1 MNGQPIIAPS
11 ARRHEVTDADIL
23 HAFDH
28 PIRVFELDEGLA
40 LIVGPSSSAQ
50 LLEIGV
56 VAGDLAPVI
65 VHAMPARDKFLR

>member
-1 MNGQPIIAPS
+1 MSVRPIIAPS
-11 ARRHEVTDADIL
+11 ARKHEVTDVDML

-28 PIRVFELDEGLA
+28 PIKVFELDEGFT
-40 LIVGPSSSAQ
+40 LIVGPSTSSQ

-65 VHAMPARDKFLR
+65 VHAMPAREKALR